1 MFVLIVMSANDHT
14 IVEYARHESIVSMV
28 VKREGGWYT
37 IGQILEG
44 GFWDWYTN
52 LGYYDLPMAQGAA

>member
-14 IVEYARHESIVSMV
+14 IVEYARPGRVVSRV
-28 VKREGGWYT
+28 VGWEGSGIPSAKSW
-37 IGQILEG
+37 G

-52 LGYYDLPMAQGAA
+52 LGFYDLPMAQGAA

>member
-1 MFVLIVMSANDHT
+1 MFVLIVMSAKLHT
-14 IVEYARHESIVSMV
+14 MTEYERPKRIVSRV
-28 VKREGGWYT
+28 VEWQGGWYT

-52 LGYYDLPMAQGAA
+52 LG